1 MVDIEIVQEWLA
13 KADEDFEFA
22 RTNFEEGKPFF
33 ARICFHFQQA
43 AEKYLKS
50 YIIAHEL

>member
-1 MVDIEIVQEWLA
+1 MVDIEIVQKWLA

-33 ARICFHFQQA
+33 AQICFHRSSKEIQ
-43 AEKYLKS
+43 ESGYLGEPIK
-50 YIIAHEL
+50 